1 VADSKVLTP
10 RYDNTN
16 GSRLM
21 VRFDDTNPE
30 AEEEKYFLAIEDIV
44 RWLGMRSLSC

>member
-1 VADSKVLTP
+1 VADSKVLTL
-10 RYDNTN
+10 RSDNTK

-44 RWLGMRSLSC
+44 RWLGMTRLSC